1 MCNQNNTE
9 QDVQIKFSGID
20 NRFLIINK
28 RINNLIITVLI
39 IGLFFLVLIAASY
52 YNIAQNFSNE
62 KADLREFMR
71 ELKENF
77 GKLEP
82 SPNIELVGLNGLPL
96 QGQKLP
102 VKLVQK
108 NGNKQLEISYIAKNT
123 GKKATGQSYLKY
135 YANDPIIL
143 SNPSIDEPNFKFE
156 TYVNPKDINPS
167 EIPGGN
173 YSVHWTSKINL
184 MPSDKEISGEHQFL
198 LKYYYGES
206 KVSSAK
212 FTILINNN

>member
-1 MCNQNNTE
+1 MCNQNNAE

-28 RINNLIITVLI
+28 RIKILGITVLT
-39 IGLFFLVLIAASY
+39 IGLFFLVLIVASY
-52 YNIAQNFSNE
+52 YNIGQNFSNE
-62 KADLREFMR
+62 KADLREFIR
-71 ELKENF
+71 DLKENF

-82 SPNIELVGLNGLPL
+82 SPNIELFGLDGLPL

-102 VKLVQK
+102 VKLVEK
-108 NGNKQLEISYIAKNT
+108 NGNKRLEISYIAKNT

-143 SNPSIDEPNFKFE
+143 SNPSIDDPNFKFE
-156 TYVNPKDINPS
+156 AYTNPNNFNPS

-173 YSVHWTSKINL
+173 YSVNWISKIDL
-184 MPSDKEISGEHQFL
+184 MPTDKEISGEHQFL